1 MKMHKKVIKISES
14 HGKRADTNKFT
25 CLHTS
30 KKKNMLQQIYRSC
43 SYLDI
48 NVVMFES
55 SSVYGFCTKS
65 SAKSGEM
72 VSEKSKIGLST

>member
-1 MKMHKKVIKISES
+1 MKNAQESDKDKQYKLES

-30 KKKNMLQQIYRSC
+30 KKNMIQQIYKSC

-48 NVVMFES
+48 KVVMFES
-55 SSVYGFCTKS
+55 SSVYGF
-65 SAKSGEM
+65 
-72 VSEKSKIGLST
+72 